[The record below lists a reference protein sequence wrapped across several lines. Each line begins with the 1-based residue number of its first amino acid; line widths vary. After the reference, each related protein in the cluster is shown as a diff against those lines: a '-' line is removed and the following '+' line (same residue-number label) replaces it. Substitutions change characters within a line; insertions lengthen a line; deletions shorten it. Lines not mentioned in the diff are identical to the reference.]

1 MKTGHTFGGRYFD
14 RFIDFEPDDG
24 LGGGDAPI
32 VLEGSEVTPPAPAA
46 PAPVAPV
53 ELEGAAAEPVPLT
66 REDVI
71 TAAREAALEGSGEA
85 FRSMM
90 AQIEQEDA
98 ARRAAVPAALPEW
111 DPYDPQSVMTH
122 IVAGLT
128 PLFRELE
135 TKANAG
141 MSVAE
146 ARVQEQGKSEAY
158 SLLDG
163 LMEGDNAIGEFDKER
178 AIAGARML
186 LMIDGTLAPDEAL
199 KRAAQAEVDYAQTL
213 ELRTMERLGIVA
225 ENHRAVTPEP
235 GSGAAA
241 AAEVSSLPR
250 GKDAYK
256 VQLERSLAARGQRPG
271 VGAPV

>member
-1 MKTGHTFGGRYFD
+1 MNIADMLYNFQVD
-14 RFIDFEPDDG
+14 P
-24 LGGGDAPI
+24 GGGAGGAG
-32 VLEGSEVTPPAPAA
+32 LEGSEVAPPVAVPAVEAPV
-46 PAPVAPV
+46 PVAP
-53 ELEGAAAEPVPLT
+53 ELEGAAVPLT

-71 TAAREAALEGSGEA
+71 SAAREAALEGSGEA

-90 AQIEQEDA
+90 AQIESEDQ
-98 ARRAAVPAALPEW
+98 ARRAAVPQALPDW
-111 DPYDPQSVMTH
+111 DPYDPQAIMAHVVH
-122 IVAGLT
+122 GLT

-135 TKANAG
+135 AKANAG
-141 MSVAE
+141 ADVAQ
-146 ARVQEQGKSEAY
+146 ARVEEQGKAEAHAM
-158 SLLDG
+158 LDKM
-163 LMEGDNAIGEFDKER
+163 MEGDNAIGEFDKER

-186 LMIDGTLAPDEAL
+186 LMIDGSLAPDEAL
-199 KRAAQAEVDYAQTL
+199 RRAAQAEVDYSHTL

-225 ENHRAVTPEP
+225 ENHLAVAPEP

-241 AAEVSSLPR
+241 AGEIATLPR